1 MNYTIGTRG
10 LEVRQFR
17 VAGCLIRAFV
27 GAGLKP
33 ARHCRT
39 PIPANP
45 HLNDLGLLAG
55 CGDIAALPEAPELEV
70 VREFLDRE
78 IVGSRVTDFQVL
90 RPGVLRPM
98 AGSPE
103 ELAGRRI
110 EGVWRIG
117 KFLGIG
123 FTGGASLVVNPM
135 LTGSFQYSEPA
146 DRVYKKTCF
155 VMSMDG
161 GRQLRYLDGR
171 RMGRAYYVRSDSMS
185 DVPQFDSLGVDILAP
200 DTFED
205 FAERMKPF
213 RGEIK
218 GVITRG
224 RVVSGIG
231 NAYVD
236 EILFEAEL
244 YPFKKRTSLSDEELR
259 RLYEAARKVV
269 RDAVDEVRARM
280 GGDIQLKPRDFLK
293 VHNRGGEP
301 CPRCGNKITQL
312 TANQRITSYCR
323 RCQPGLLIKT

>member
-1 MNYTIGTRG
+1 M
-10 LEVRQFR
+10 
-17 VAGCLIRAFV
+17 
-27 GAGLKP
+27 
-33 ARHCRT
+33 
-39 PIPANP
+39 
-45 HLNDLGLLAG
+45 
-55 CGDIAALPEAPELEV
+55 PEAPELEV

-78 IVGSRVTDFQVL
+78 IVDSCVTDFQVL

-98 AGSPE
+98 AGDPK
-103 ELAGRRI
+103 ELVGQSV
-110 EGVWRIG
+110 EGVWRTG
-117 KFLGIG
+117 KFLGID
-123 FTGGASLVVNPM
+123 FDSGASLVVNPM

-155 VMSMDG
+155 IMSLDG

-171 RMGRAYYVRSDSMS
+171 RMGRVYYVRSDSLS
-185 DVPQFDSLGVDILAP
+185 EVPQLDSLGVDILAP

-205 FAERMKPF
+205 FAERMRPF

-236 EILFEAEL
+236 EILFEAEI
-244 YPFKKRTSLSDEELR
+244 YPFRKRTALSPEELR

-269 RDAVDEVRARM
+269 REAVDEVRTRM
-280 GGDIQLKPRDFLK
+280 GSDIQLKPRDFFK
-293 VHNRGGEP
+293 VHNRGGQP

-323 RCQPGLLIKT
+323 RCQPGLLVKT

>member
-1 MNYTIGTRG
+1 M
-10 LEVRQFR
+10 
-17 VAGCLIRAFV
+17 
-27 GAGLKP
+27 
-33 ARHCRT
+33 
-39 PIPANP
+39 
-45 HLNDLGLLAG
+45 
-55 CGDIAALPEAPELEV
+55 PEAPELEV

-78 IVGSRVTDFQVL
+78 VVGAHVTDFQVL

-103 ELAGRRI
+103 DLAGCRV
-110 EGVWRIG
+110 EGVWRVA
-117 KFLGIG
+117 KFLSID
-123 FTGGASLVVNPM
+123 FTGGVALVVNPM
-135 LTGSFQYSEPA
+135 LTGSFQYSDPA
-146 DRVYKKTCF
+146 DRLYRKTCF
-155 VMSMDG
+155 IMSLDG
-161 GRQLRYLDGR
+161 GRQLRYLDSR

-185 DVPQFDSLGVDILAP
+185 HVPQFDSLGVDILAP

-205 FAERMKPF
+205 FVERIRPF

-236 EILFEAEL
+236 EILFEARI
-244 YPFKKRTSLSDEELR
+244 YPFKKRTALTPEELR

-280 GGDIQLKPRDFLK
+280 GGDIQLKPRDFFK
-293 VHNRGGEP
+293 VHNRGGQP

>member
-1 MNYTIGTRG
+1 M
-10 LEVRQFR
+10 
-17 VAGCLIRAFV
+17 
-27 GAGLKP
+27 
-33 ARHCRT
+33 
-39 PIPANP
+39 
-45 HLNDLGLLAG
+45 
-55 CGDIAALPEAPELEV
+55 PEAPELEV

-78 IVGSRVTDFQVL
+78 IVDSCVTDFQVH

-98 AGSPE
+98 AGDPK
-103 ELAGRRI
+103 ELVGQSV
-110 EGVWRIG
+110 EGVWRTG
-117 KFLGIG
+117 KFLGID
-123 FTGGASLVVNPM
+123 FDGGASLVVNPM

-155 VMSMDG
+155 VMSLDG

-171 RMGRAYYVRSDSMS
+171 RMGRAYYVRSDRMS

-200 DTFED
+200 DTFQD
-205 FAERMKPF
+205 FAERIRPF

-236 EILFEAEL
+236 EVLFEAEL
-244 YPFKKRTSLSDEELR
+244 YPFKKRTALSDEELR

-269 RDAVDEVRARM
+269 RDAVDEVRVRM
-280 GGDIQLKPRDFLK
+280 GSDIQLKPRDFLK
-293 VHNRGGEP
+293 VHNRGGQP

-323 RCQPGLLIKT
+323 RCQPGLLIKS

>member
-1 MNYTIGTRG
+1 M
-10 LEVRQFR
+10 
-17 VAGCLIRAFV
+17 
-27 GAGLKP
+27 
-33 ARHCRT
+33 
-39 PIPANP
+39 
-45 HLNDLGLLAG
+45 
-55 CGDIAALPEAPELEV
+55 PEAPELEV

-78 IVGSRVTDFQVL
+78 IVDSCVTDFQVL

-98 AGSPE
+98 AGDPK
-103 ELAGRRI
+103 ELVGQSV
-110 EGVWRIG
+110 EGVWRTG
-117 KFLGIG
+117 KFLGID
-123 FTGGASLVVNPM
+123 FDGGVPRRQSHAHRLLPV
-135 LTGSFQYSEPA
+135 FRPA

-155 VMSMDG
+155 IMSLDG

-185 DVPQFDSLGVDILAP
+185 DVPQLDSLGVDILAP

-205 FAERMKPF
+205 FAERMRPF

-236 EILFEAEL
+236 EVLFEAEL
-244 YPFKKRTSLSDEELR
+244 YPFRKRTALSDEELR

-269 RDAVDEVRARM
+269 RDAVDEVRTRM
-280 GGDIQLKPRDFLK
+280 GSDIQLKPRDFLK
-293 VHNRGGEP
+293 VHNRGGQP

-323 RCQPGLLIKT
+323 RCQPGLLVKT